1 MSREF
6 YNLTPE
12 EARKQVNGKETPLSA
27 KKSGRTRKNMVQNE
41 LDEGK
46 KKTTLQIFFEQ
57 FKDFLVLIL
66 IAAAV
71 VSLFL
76 GETESAVVIL
86 IVITMNAVL
95 GTVQTVKA
103 EQSLNGLKALS
114 APVCKVF
121 RDGHVTEI
129 PSKEVTIGDLVYLEA
144 GDCVPADGR
153 IMECASMKAD
163 ESALTGES
171 LGVEKTDQAL
181 SGELPLGDRKNM
193 VYSGSFI
200 TYGRGSFLVTGIGM
214 ETEVGKIAGL
224 LKNASEKKTPLQI
237 SLDQFGKSLSF

>member
-1 MSREF
+1 MSNEF
-6 YNLTPE
+6 YNLKPD
-12 EARKQVNGKETPLSA
+12 EAWKKVNGKETPLSA
-27 KKSGRTRKNMVQNE
+27 EEISKNQAKYGPNE

-46 KKTTLQIFFEQ
+46 KKTTFQIFLEQ

-86 IVITMNAVL
+86 IVITMNAIL

-129 PSKEVTIGDLVYLEA
+129 PSREVTIGDLVYLEA
-144 GDCVPADGR
+144 GVLCAGR
-153 IMECASMKAD
+153 
-163 ESALTGES
+163 
-171 LGVEKTDQAL
+171 
-181 SGELPLGDRKNM
+181 RKN
-193 VYSGSFI
+193 
-200 TYGRGSFLVTGIGM
+200 YGMCQHEGR
-214 ETEVGKIAGL
+214 
-224 LKNASEKKTPLQI
+224 
-237 SLDQFGKSLSF
+237 